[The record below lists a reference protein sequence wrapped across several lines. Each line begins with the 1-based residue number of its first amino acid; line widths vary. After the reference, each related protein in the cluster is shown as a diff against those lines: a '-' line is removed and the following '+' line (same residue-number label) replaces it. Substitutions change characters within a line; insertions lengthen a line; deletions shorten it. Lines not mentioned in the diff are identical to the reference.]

1 MFVHLFILDGVIS
14 PISRLAYEGSPM
26 TQGRTWRGGRVPAR
40 RTREMGGKKPAKKP
54 VFGQLTLTGELAL
67 DWMKPDTEVIV
78 AKIEIGPIGAF
89 PEYNVPEWAS
99 ERSGDIG
106 LIHDANH
113 YANPILVTQ
122 RSILRALEIYCVEME
137 EQGANTA
144 VEMNGTAQ
152 KGVIIFEE
160 NCPKLK
166 FTRDKK
172 AGQFAPY
179 VMHKL

>member
-1 MFVHLFILDGVIS
+1 M
-14 PISRLAYEGSPM
+14 
-26 TQGRTWRGGRVPAR
+26 
-40 RTREMGGKKPAKKP
+40 GKKKNTEAKP

-99 ERSGDIG
+99 ERTGDIG

-137 EQGANTA
+137 ESGADTE
-144 VEMNGTAQ
+144 VLKTGTAQ
-152 KGVIIFEE
+152 KGVISFQE
-160 NCPKLK
+160 NNPTLK
-166 FTRDKK
+166 FTRDASK
-172 AGQFAPY
+172 GQFAPY
-179 VMHKL
+179 EMHKL

>member
-1 MFVHLFILDGVIS
+1 MGAKKRD
-14 PISRLAYEGSPM
+14 
-26 TQGRTWRGGRVPAR
+26 PA
-40 RTREMGGKKPAKKP
+40 KP

-99 ERSGDIG
+99 ERTGDIG
-106 LIHDANH
+106 LIHDGNH

-137 EQGANTA
+137 ELGAKTA

-152 KGVIIFEE
+152 KGVIVFEE
-160 NCPKLK
+160 NLPTLK
-166 FTRDKK
+166 FTRDASK
-172 AGQFAPY
+172 GQFAPY
-179 VMHKL
+179 EMHKL

>member
-1 MFVHLFILDGVIS
+1 
-14 PISRLAYEGSPM
+14 
-26 TQGRTWRGGRVPAR
+26 
-40 RTREMGGKKPAKKP
+40 MGAKKKEEAKP

-99 ERSGDIG
+99 ERTGDIG

-137 EQGANTA
+137 EAGADTE
-144 VEMNGTAQ
+144 VLKTGSAQ
-152 KGVIIFEE
+152 KGVISFQE
-160 NCPKLK
+160 NNPTLK
-166 FTRDKK
+166 FTRDASK
-172 AGQFAPY
+172 GQFAPY
-179 VMHKL
+179 EMHKL